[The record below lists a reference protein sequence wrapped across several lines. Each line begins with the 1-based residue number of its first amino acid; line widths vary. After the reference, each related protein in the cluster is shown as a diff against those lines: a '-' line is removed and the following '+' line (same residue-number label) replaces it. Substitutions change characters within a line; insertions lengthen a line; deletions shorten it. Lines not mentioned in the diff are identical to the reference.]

1 MSSFNSAVI
10 TQKGLALNTKLIH
23 GSGSIAFTKMQ
34 TGSGIYD
41 GSEDLGSFTQLKRK
55 CQEFPF
61 NKKEIYNETT
71 VRLRAVINNQNLME
85 EYQIR
90 EIGIFAQDPDEG
102 EILYSVT
109 TAKPE
114 AADTLPTFAD
124 SGLVTIT
131 VENYVSVSNVSNVTI
146 QTGLGAFASAEDM
159 ESFQTEMRE
168 TLTIY
173 QNSLMEDSSRN
184 KAELLSA
191 FEKYKEDLQN
201 TADSAISRVSSISS
215 DVAKISFQLALK
227 DLIDDSELSTVI
239 VDEIDSADVVIITSG
254 NYANGK
260 IYI

>member
-1 MSSFNSAVI
+1 MSSFNTAVI

-23 GSGSIAFTKMQ
+23 GSGTITFTKMQ
-34 TGSGIYD
+34 TGSGVYD
-41 GSEDLGSFTQLKRK
+41 GSENLEDAVQLKSK

-71 VRLRAVINNQNLME
+71 VRLRAVINNQDLLK

-102 EILYSVT
+102 EILYSIS
-109 TAKPE
+109 TAKPD

-131 VENYVSVSNVSNVTI
+131 VENYVSVSNASNVTI

-159 ESFQTEMRE
+159 ENFQAEMRV
-168 TLTIY
+168 TLATY
-173 QNSLMEDSSRN
+173 QNDLLEDSNRN
-184 KAELLSA
+184 KAELLNA
-191 FEKYKEDLQN
+191 FEGYKENLQE

-215 DVAKISFQLALK
+215 DMAKVSFQLALK
-227 DLIDDSELSTVI
+227 GLIDTSDLSTVI
-239 VDEIDSADVVIITSG
+239 VDEIDSSDAVVITSG
-254 NYANGK
+254 TYADK
-260 IYI
+260 KVYI